1 MTISRKHLN
10 DLAHLTALIEV
21 MADDK
26 KISKSEMADVIKT
39 MVLKFSRNHCN
50 TFNKYKWDDYVRN
63 ENETIKRV
71 MIGITTPIKL
81 VHKKVKGTNENEEAI
96 KNFLE
101 E

>member
-81 VHKKVKGTNENEEAI
+81 VHKKVKGTNENEKAI
-96 KNFLE
+96 KNILE